1 MASNTPPIAVKIIPV
16 IVPPNRMRSGS
27 QANLCSFMF
36 SIIKKYFLN
45 GFIQHLES
53 QNKKKKIQKINI
65 SQLPE
70 KLQEERESLLESIL
84 INQNK
89 IFVTSRSK
97 NLIKELQSYTWMK
110 DREGNT
116 THEIN
121 INPVYMAMATDLNIC
136 QTLVHEMVHLWQ
148 YEFGKPSRAGYHNKE
163 WAAKMEVVG
172 LMPSDTGKPGG
183 KKTGQQMDDYPI
195 EKGKFE
201 KAFKKMPKDILLP
214 FKSSEFTTDLSF
226 LDALIKEVETIVYSG
241 TKLDISYCLDDILDE
256 DQQEEIME
264 YFMDAET
271 DDIQEALEEF
281 DGDYEEE
288 DLRLMRIRFLSEVG
302 N

>member
-1 MASNTPPIAVKIIPV
+1 MVSPTTHQFTKYQRLYNYFNKQLFKGELPFCLLILSRNAARVC
-16 IVPPNRMRSGS
+16 GH
-27 QANLCSFMF
+27 F
-36 SIIKKYFLN
+36 SKD
-45 GFIQHLES
+45 
-53 QNKKKKIQKINI
+53 
-65 SQLPE
+65 
-70 KLQEERESLLESIL
+70 R
-84 INQNK
+84 
-89 IFVTSRSK
+89 
-97 NLIKELQSYTWMK
+97 WK

-226 LDALIKEVETIVYSG
+226 LDALIKEGG
-241 TKLDISYCLDDILDE
+241 TAEGAEGLTPLLQPKKKNKIKYTCPNCEANAWGKPNLELLCKTCV
-256 DQQEEIME
+256 ME
-264 YFMDAET
+264 HIGFHGELKTGAIENFEMLPND
-271 DDIQEALEEF
+271 
-281 DGDYEEE
+281 
-288 DLRLMRIRFLSEVG
+288 
-302 N
+302 